1 MALYHS
7 RPSTT
12 IIEKHHPPK
21 RYPPPFPMWPNKYP
35 SYESKLWRYFMNGWK
50 STIISVYLITFK
62 NNDTPHM
69 IVKTKQD
76 AVEYCKVHPEYDW
89 DCWGVETRIPQL
101 AVKIKR
107 KHK

>member
-1 MALYHS
+1 MNLNFAGD
-7 RPSTT
+7 
-12 IIEKHHPPK
+12 
-21 RYPPPFPMWPNKYP
+21 
-35 SYESKLWRYFMNGWK
+35 FMNGWK
-50 STIISVYLITFK
+50 STTISVYLITFK

-69 IVKTKQD
+69 IVKTKED
-76 AVEYCKVHPEYDW
+76 AVEYCKIHPQYDW